1 MTLNPRVILFAV
13 AVLSISSMFIFSM
26 PMSVCAESEYSEYVT
41 PNGSV
46 YEYGTYGSGSS
57 SDPYY
62 SVIYG
67 FISDSDNV
75 MIQSALEGYE
85 VTCIA
90 ENAFSGCSKLAYVII
105 PERIESI
112 GNGAF
117 SGCAS
122 LTDVYFL
129 GDIPSEMGSDAFP
142 DNTIF
147 HYVEGMSG
155 WDSYEGHDLE
165 MMLSGSVRSSDGSY
179 SEYVIAGSD
188 TIITSG
194 TPNSSGSI
202 IIPSS
207 ITVDSVIY
215 NTTSLGAWAFY
226 DRQDV
231 KYVTIESGIGMIC
244 ERAFYKCEALK
255 SVTIPDTLTVVMDEA
270 FRECCVLENI
280 DLGNVEFIG
289 FEAFRMCYM
298 FSEIQI
304 PETVK
309 YIGEGAFRYCT
320 SAEIITMDCDITE
333 ILPWTFDGCF
343 AVISIEMPDSVT
355 VVGSYAFHRCE
366 SLAYV
371 EMSDNLV
378 SVGEYA
384 FYKCTMLES
393 VTFERSIE
401 TIGNDAFYGCQSLT
415 DVYFTGSMPVLG
427 TDVFGKTADSF
438 EIHLIEDNN
447 DNTIWIIAT
456 VVVALLIIVALW
468 FIIKHKY

>member
-46 YEYGTYGSGSS
+46 YEYAYGSGSS

-179 SEYVIAGSD
+179 SEYSD
-188 TIITSG
+188 SCTYRHQTSKNKHNESATQINYPWIISYQVLLQAVG
-194 TPNSSGSI
+194 LSHEIPDFIRSGSLVYI
-202 IIPSS
+202 YDIFGAMMILPS
-207 ITVDSVIY
+207 
-215 NTTSLGAWAFY
+215 FY
-226 DRQDV
+226 D
-231 KYVTIESGIGMIC
+231 S
-244 ERAFYKCEALK
+244 
-255 SVTIPDTLTVVMDEA
+255 
-270 FRECCVLENI
+270 
-280 DLGNVEFIG
+280 
-289 FEAFRMCYM
+289 
-298 FSEIQI
+298 
-304 PETVK
+304 
-309 YIGEGAFRYCT
+309 CT
-320 SAEIITMDCDITE
+320 S
-333 ILPWTFDGCF
+333 
-343 AVISIEMPDSVT
+343 
-355 VVGSYAFHRCE
+355 H
-366 SLAYV
+366 
-371 EMSDNLV
+371 
-378 SVGEYA
+378 
-384 FYKCTMLES
+384 CT
-393 VTFERSIE
+393 
-401 TIGNDAFYGCQSLT
+401 N
-415 DVYFTGSMPVLG
+415 P
-427 TDVFGKTADSF
+427 
-438 EIHLIEDNN
+438 
-447 DNTIWIIAT
+447 NTY
-456 VVVALLIIVALW
+456 VALVCSVRYLRILSHNQNPLGHTSSYILRNMLRLQL
-468 FIIKHKY
+468 